1 MARPI
6 AGWSGDTAKIA
17 RIPEDQH
24 DILLNLATPF
34 FVLSQAGQIGYAA
47 HGKLSESNTLTAC
60 LGLVPACA
68 PGQWGAPG
76 FLDTHGVKYAYQC
89 GAMAHGI
96 ASTELVIAMGKAGFM
111 ASFGAAGLTLD
122 RLGRAIDTVK
132 TALPQGPYAFNFI
145 HMPLDPDME
154 TRVIEL
160 YIDKGV
166 TTIEAA
172 AFMRITPALV
182 LYRVSGLQRRPDHTI
197 VAANKIIAKVSRREL
212 AEKFMQPPPEKLVAT
227 CLASGHITQEQLN
240 MAKQVPM
247 ADDITLEADSG
258 GHTDKRPLISLFPAM
273 VALRQQQAAT
283 GRQVRLGAA
292 GGIGTPAAVLA
303 AFMMGADYVVTGSI
317 NQACREAGTS
327 ETVKQMLAQA
337 DMADVMMAPSAD
349 MFERGIKVQVLKRGT
364 MFPMRAAKLY
374 ELYQA
379 HDSIDDLSATVRDD
393 LERRIFRR
401 DMNTV
406 WDETAAFFQARNPVM
421 LQRALDQ
428 PKYKMALL
436 FRWYLGRSVGWA
448 ITGNRRRAMDYQIWC
463 GPAMGAFNQWARGS
477 YLEDAQN
484 RSAVDVA
491 HQLLIGAG
499 YQYRAHLA
507 HGLTPHMPR
516 LPHYQPK
523 RWPLNPARNKAET

>member
-6 AGWSGDTAKIA
+6 AGWSGDTTKIA
-17 RIPEDQH
+17 FLPKDRH
-24 DILLNLATPF
+24 DILLNSATPF
-34 FVLSQAGQIGYAA
+34 FVVSRAGMVGYAA
-47 HGKLSESNTLTAC
+47 HGKLTESNPQAQC
-60 LGLVPACA
+60 LGLVPACK
-68 PGQWGAPG
+68 PSQWGAPG

-89 GAMAHGI
+89 GAMAHAI
-96 ASTELVIAMGKAGFM
+96 ASTELVIAMGKAGFL
-111 ASFGAAGLTLD
+111 ASFGAAGLSLD
-122 RLGRAIDTVK
+122 QLDKAIDTVK
-132 TALPQGPYAFNFI
+132 AALPRGPYAFNFI
-145 HMPLDPDME
+145 HLPFDPDME
-154 TRVIEL
+154 TRVIER
-160 YIDKGV
+160 YIDKRV
-166 TTIEAA
+166 SAIEAA

-182 LYRVSGLQRRPDHTI
+182 RYRVSGLQRRPDNAI
-197 VAANKIIAKVSRREL
+197 VATHKIIAKVSRREL
-212 AEKFMQPPPEKLVAT
+212 AEKFMQPPPQKLMAAW
-227 CLASGHITQEQLN
+227 LESGHITQEQLN
-240 MAKQVPM
+240 MAEHIAM

-258 GHTDKRPLISLFPAM
+258 GHTDNRPLISLFPAI
-273 VALRQQQAAT
+273 VALRRRQTAA

-292 GGIGTPAAVLA
+292 GGIGTPDAVLA

-393 LERRIFRR
+393 LERRIFQQ
-401 DMNTV
+401 DLHSV
-406 WDETAAFFQARNPVM
+406 WEETAAFFQTRNPVM

-448 ITGNRRRAMDYQIWC
+448 IAGNRRRAMDYQIWC
-463 GPAMGAFNQWARGS
+463 GPAMGAFNQWVQGS
-477 YLEDAQN
+477 YLENAQN
-484 RSAVDVA
+484 RSAIDVA
-491 HQLLIGAG
+491 QQLLLGAG

-507 HGLTPHMPR
+507 HGFAPHMQRPPR
-516 LPHYQPK
+516 YQPM
-523 RWPLNPARNKAET
+523 PPPQP